1 MAVGVDE
8 RFFLG
13 EARDEA
19 FDLALYRALAAR
31 AADDDGKALLEELA
45 REEQAHLDFWC
56 RLAGV
61 PPESVQPA
69 RLKLALTLAAARL
82 LGNSFTVRFA
92 ERREEQ
98 TIARYEAI
106 VSSGALPD
114 AEAAELQRI
123 VDSEREHERGLERRL
138 PDERVR
144 YLGAA
149 VLGLNDA
156 LVELTGALTGLA
168 SSISDTRLIGFT
180 ALVVGFAASLSM
192 AASNFLS
199 EGMSDDDGLR
209 PGKAAAYTGVAYI
222 LVVVGLVVPFF
233 VLSARLAALAL
244 SWMVAVLV
252 IVTFAYYSSVLQDVS
267 FRRRAGQ
274 MLLLG
279 LGVAVLSF
287 AIGRA
292 LSTWVGVEV

>member
-1 MAVGVDE
+1 MAE
-8 RFFLG
+8 RSYLD

-31 AADDDGKALLEELA
+31 ADDDESRALLGELA
-45 REEQAHLDFWC
+45 REERTHLGFWC

-61 PPESVQPA
+61 DEASVRPS
-69 RLKLALTLAAARL
+69 RLKLWFTLAAARL
-82 LGNSFTVRFA
+82 LGNTFTVRFV
-92 ERREEQ
+92 ERREEE
-98 TIARYEAI
+98 TIAHYERILA
-106 VSSGALPD
+106 AD
-114 AEAAELQRI
+114 AMSEADAAELRRI
-123 VDSEREHERGLERRL
+123 IDSERSHERGLERRL

-156 LVELTGALTGLA
+156 LVELTGALTGLV

-180 ALVVGFAASLSM
+180 AFVVGFAASLSM

-199 EGMSDDDGLR
+199 EGMSDDPDLR
-209 PGKAAAYTGVAYI
+209 PGKAATYTGVAYI
-222 LVVVGLVVPFF
+222 LVVIGLVVPFF
-233 VLSARLAALAL
+233 LLAERVVALAI
-244 SWMVAVLV
+244 SWVLAILV
-252 IVTFAYYSSVLQDVS
+252 IVAFAYYSAVLQDVS

-287 AIGRA
+287 GIGRA
-292 LSTWVGVEV
+292 LSAWVGVEV